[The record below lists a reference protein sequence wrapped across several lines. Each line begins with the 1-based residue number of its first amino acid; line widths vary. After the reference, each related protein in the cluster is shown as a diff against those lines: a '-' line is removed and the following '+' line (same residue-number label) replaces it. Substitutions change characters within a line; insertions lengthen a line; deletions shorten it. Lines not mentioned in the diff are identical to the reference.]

1 MLSQQNQWQN
11 QRLKQPHQL
20 LLLSQLLVLLQFPL
34 LVNLLALD
42 MHMDL
47 NLDLQ

>member
-20 LLLSQLLVLLQFPL
+20 ILLSQLLHNQLLL
-34 LVNLLALD
+34 LDRYLLL
-42 MHMDL
+42 L
-47 NLDLQ
+47 L